1 MDKDNNCVAV
11 GSGTSSYRKTVN
23 WCCSEYGISNKHVWG
38 MPQEGGCP
46 TTAAVPISYDGSSAF
61 TNKVWCGANSG
72 RINTAAHCQA
82 AAGKQGYAFGGV
94 GTDPKYLTGCIIEF
108 GKAYFIPLTSTGIMG
123 GATNEFLCDKRPGAS
138 YFSGGQ
144 CGGSGCGSGG
154 GGIITTEQG
163 CKNAAASYGRSF
175 QSAAGTEWFAGCII
189 HGGKAYFVPL
199 KAGHTCDKKDAHQS
213 GSNQGYLCMN

>member
-1 MDKDNNCVAV
+1 MDYHKCDPNTCWCRYGQRASGAACTADGATKCTSCNDGYHMEAANCV
-11 GSGTSSYRKTVN
+11 
-23 WCCSEYGISNKHVWG
+23 
-38 MPQEGGCP
+38 
-46 TTAAVPISYDGSSAF
+46 YDGSSAF